1 MLRFR
6 TQLCCFTML
15 LVPAICINV
24 QSDCLGQD
32 GIDQPKHQVKTLYG
46 KENLVAWCIV
56 PFDAKKRGPAARAEM
71 VQQLGL
77 GKVAYDWR
85 AEHVPTFE
93 QEILE
98 YKKREIEFFA
108 FWSWHDALEPLI
120 KKHGI
125 RPQIWVTLSSPQGET
140 EAERVRRAS
149 DALLPLVKKTKDLG
163 LQIGLYNHGGWGGQ
177 PSNLVTVCKQL
188 RKDTQSDHIGI
199 VYNFHHAHED
209 MDEFARVLP
218 DMAPFLLCLN
228 INGMVSSEEMVA
240 NNQKIIPVGSGK
252 YEKAMM
258 QAILKSPYR
267 GPIGILDHRG
277 EVDARESLQQN
288 LDGLQRIVE
297 QW

>member
-1 MLRFR
+1 M
-6 TQLCCFTML
+6 
-15 LVPAICINV
+15 
-24 QSDCLGQD
+24 
-32 GIDQPKHQVKTLYG
+32 
-46 KENLVAWCIV
+46 
-56 PFDAKKRGPAARAEM
+56 
-71 VQQLGL
+71 
-77 GKVAYDWR
+77 
-85 AEHVPTFE
+85 
-93 QEILE
+93 
-98 YKKREIEFFA
+98 
-108 FWSWHDALEPLI
+108 
-120 KKHGI
+120 
-125 RPQIWVTLSSPQGET
+125 
-140 EAERVRRAS
+140 
-149 DALLPLVKKTKDLG
+149 
-163 LQIGLYNHGGWGGQ
+163 QIGLYNHGGWGGQ

-228 INGMVSSEEMVA
+228 INGMVSPEEMVA